1 MQLWSE
7 RGELLLQLGDLAPG
21 VVTTT
26 VTLSMDGRYIIR
38 SASHMQHIIV
48 SLTAALPLSLET
60 TPP

>member
-38 SASHMQHIIV
+38 SVSMLEIIV
-48 SLTAALPLSLET
+48 TYYVTVAGLTHVSA
-60 TPP
+60 